1 VEPSCPETS
10 WPGRVVPVPSYR
22 KPSCLEPSCLEP
34 SCLCLEPSCLY
45 SYIVLT
51 FLFFF
56 YNFIC
61 YHKNDP
67 GIISVMKSFV
77 MKNSFLTFWIFTFD
91 NVDDFM
97 NAFILTNIFISLA
110 LLKLSTLSIHKEHEP
125 KLICQNMTRFAATFR
140 PTSGKPVMDQILV
153 HYRLA

>member
-1 VEPSCPETS
+1 MEPSCPETS
-10 WPGRVVPVPSYR
+10 CPGRVVPVPSYR
-22 KPSCLEPSCLEP
+22 KPSCSEPSCLEP
-34 SCLCLEPSCLY
+34 SYLY
-45 SYIVLT
+45 SYIVII

-56 YNFIC
+56 YNSIC

-77 MKNSFLTFWIFTFD
+77 MKNSFLTFCIFTFD

-140 PTSGKPVMDQILV
+140 PTSG
-153 HYRLA
+153 